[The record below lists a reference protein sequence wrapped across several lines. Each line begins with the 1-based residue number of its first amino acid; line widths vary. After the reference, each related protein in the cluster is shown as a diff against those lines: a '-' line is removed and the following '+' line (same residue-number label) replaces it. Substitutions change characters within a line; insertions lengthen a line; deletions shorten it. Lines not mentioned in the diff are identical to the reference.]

1 MGWRAPSSGGARR
14 LAIGARPS
22 RRWAFAALVAARVRA
37 ARAFVARVCPIRVTA
52 KAVARAWVRAGL
64 RRVGESFVRRARP
77 AACKMSSSA
86 RGRAGAHRAAFMFRG
101 LCGCCGLCDYSRRTR
116 ARRGRAACAVPGRSE
131 KKRRRPHGRIA
142 RPRANV
148 G

>member
-22 RRWAFAALVAARVRA
+22 RRWAFAALAAARVRA
-37 ARAFVARVCPIRVTA
+37 ARAFVARVRPVRVTA

-86 RGRAGAHRAAFMFRG
+86 RGRAPGGVHV
-101 LCGCCGLCDYSRRTR
+101 SRPLRPLRLFATH
-116 ARRGRAACAVPGRSE
+116 ARSARPGRLRGAGSLR